1 MAVTDGC
8 RQLCSPYKRKSCCYF
23 LSSYFLVFKGMFI
36 TSHIYMVGIMKE
48 SDFEKLKKTYPDR
61 IQEILDKHIR
71 AGKKMIQN
79 EVKKLKEKGEVP

>member
-1 MAVTDGC
+1 
-8 RQLCSPYKRKSCCYF
+8 
-23 LSSYFLVFKGMFI
+23 
-36 TSHIYMVGIMKE
+36 MKE

-79 EVKKLKEKGEVP
+79 EVEKLKEKGEVP